1 MDGKINET
9 LEKDTE
15 LRFPHIYSVEA
26 SAGSGKTYTL
36 TLRFLQFLLSRRNIE
51 NNNLKNILGITFTN
65 NSAKEMKMQVLN
77 KLKSL
82 NLGLLDADTL
92 RYIYDITSFSR
103 GTSGDNAS
111 DGRLSDGSFSDGGD
125 PSASLSGFY
134 ADAAAYAAA
143 DADAVAKTAKN
154 LAGNLIDAILSNY
167 HDFQIRTI
175 DSFTSKILKASA
187 AEMELPPDFEI
198 STESSGI
205 TDYAV
210 LKMIE
215 SAEHGVLDKFLDLLS
230 RNASR
235 DGIDFN
241 PADRIK
247 IEMKR
252 LLEIESDRNSE
263 FLADFSVQ
271 EKLDENLK
279 PVIDGLKGLLESAE
293 KEGMEINGRFK
304 PETIEKI
311 KNYLNDKNYFGLV
324 NDRKGF
330 PYKNKKD
337 YSEKWEELYDRFN
350 GYMPEIAKLKSLPY
364 LTMYESF
371 KKELLNAYKILGLV
385 YISDVNKKLS
395 RFLRENSVP
404 EVYFQLGNSI
414 YHYFIDEFQDTSKV
428 QWQNLKPLIEES
440 LAKGG
445 SLFTVG
451 DLKQAL
457 YGFRGADYK
466 IMKALNGGGGRSFPS
481 IEEFKKVS
489 LKFNYRSDK
498 ILVDYVNNVFK
509 IDLKRKAEAV
519 GDPAGFLTYEQ
530 NTPLDETGGH
540 IHNGGYCSTEIFKK
554 EDKNKDRDNKNK
566 DGYNEHNNNDNKEKE
581 ENEPQGG
588 PSEFNVLNAIEA
600 RLLETI
606 DDLVKVR
613 NYGCGDIAILA
624 QKNKYLNYLAGLLI
638 ERGYKVVTQSSLD
651 IRNRK
656 IIREIEM
663 LLNFLN
669 APIDDFNFGSFIIG
683 NIFEKKIGS
692 QCGKKYAREEFEKF
706 LFETNLNNAKGE
718 PLYILFRE
726 RYKDLWNECFE
737 ELFNKTGYLPPYETA
752 LYIYKTFN
760 IAENFREESAYL
772 AHFLDA
778 VQYAE
783 EKGCADLNDL
793 LDLMKTDNSNS
804 NFNAADSDELFYIDL
819 PEVKDA
825 VTLLTVHKAK
835 GLQWDAVINVFIAE
849 ENYALMPDMAKS
861 AGGKGKK
868 INYFAAESCDTTNN
882 AGFDDAEYINTD
894 RYLNLFYITKSMFE
908 AKKEGLS
915 RSPYLESIYY
925 DAVKDQNIS
934 DLNNLYVALTR
945 AKHEMYNFI
954 IAAEECPLPEISLGE
969 KKFKKSIENESAENA
984 SDIENGTAVLNCGYC
999 DIGYEYGIKSGSQY
1013 LSVKRGDVYHKILS
1027 EIKYAEDFENL
1038 DALIEKCMLLL
1049 RFKPAGEDFDETK
1062 ADIKEKILRIKNDDC
1077 LSKLFNNELCSV
1089 YTEKEYL
1096 SASGAICRMDRI
1108 SIFNNIEELK
1118 ELKLCEIC
1126 ILDYKTGHIDKKE
1139 KENYELQM
1147 QRYKSILKDI
1157 YKDKEISAIVY
1168 NIDGGELFHF

>member
-9 LEKDTE
+9 LEKDTK

-36 TLRFLQFLLSRRNIE
+36 TLRVLQFLLSRRNIK
-51 NNNLKNILGITFTN
+51 NNNLANILGITFTN
-65 NSAKEMKMQVLN
+65 NSAKEMKNQVLK

-92 RYIYDITSFSR
+92 SYIYDITSF
-103 GTSGDNAS
+103 GNGDTSVSVSAFAS
-111 DGRLSDGSFSDGGD
+111 K
-125 PSASLSGFY
+125 
-134 ADAAAYAAA
+134 AAE
-143 DADAVAKTAKN
+143 K
-154 LAGNLIDAILSNY
+154 LIDNILSNY

-187 AEMELPPDFEI
+187 AEMGLPPDFEI

-205 TDYAV
+205 IDYAV

-215 SAEHGVLDKFLDLLS
+215 SAEQGILEKFLDLLS
-230 RNASR
+230 RNIST

-241 PADRIK
+241 PADKIK
-247 IEMKR
+247 NEMKR
-252 LLEIESDRNSE
+252 LLEMESNYNSE
-263 FLADFSVQ
+263 FIADFSVQ

-279 PVIDGLKGLLESAE
+279 PVIDGLKFLLEAAE
-293 KEGMEINGRFK
+293 KEGLEINGRFK

-311 KNYLNDKNYFGLV
+311 KLYLNDKNYFGLV

-330 PYKNKKD
+330 PYKNNKNSAG
-337 YSEKWEELYDRFN
+337 YSKKWEELYDRFN
-350 GYMPEIAKLKSLPY
+350 GYLPEIAKLKSLPY
-364 LTMYESF
+364 LAMYVSF
-371 KKELLNAYKILGLV
+371 KKELINAYKILGLV

-395 RFLRENSVP
+395 QFLRENLVP

-428 QWQNLKPLIEES
+428 QWLNLKPLIKES

-466 IMKALNGGGGRSFPS
+466 IMKALNDDGGRSFPS

-509 IDLKRKAEAV
+509 TDLKRKVEAV

-530 NTPLDETGGH
+530 DTPTDETGRH
-540 IHNGGYCSTEIFKK
+540 TNLGGYCSTEIFKK
-554 EDKNKDRDNKNK
+554 EDKNKNHENKHKDKYNNDDNK
-566 DGYNEHNNNDNKEKE
+566 DED
-581 ENEPQGG
+581 EPQGG
-588 PSEFNVLNAIEA
+588 LSEFNVLNAIED

-638 ERGYKVVTQSSLD
+638 EKGYKVVTQSSLD

-656 IIREIEM
+656 IIREIEI

-669 APIDDFNFGSFIIG
+669 SPTDDFNFGSFIIG
-683 NIFEKKIGS
+683 DIFGKKISLQGA
-692 QCGKKYAREEFEKF
+692 KKYAREEFEKF
-706 LFETNLNNAKGE
+706 LFETNLNNLKGE

-726 RYKDLWNECFE
+726 RYADLWNECFE
-737 ELFNKTGYLPPYETA
+737 ELFGKTGYLPPYETT
-752 LYIYKTFN
+752 LYIYKVFK
-760 IAENFREESAYL
+760 IAENFPEESAYL

-778 VQYAE
+778 LQYAE

-793 LDLMKTDNSNS
+793 LDLIKTDNSNS
-804 NFNAADSDELFYIDL
+804 NLNAVDSGELFSIDL

-825 VTLLTVHKAK
+825 LTLLTVHKAK
-835 GLQWDAVINVFIAE
+835 GLQWDAVINVFVAE
-849 ENYALMPDMAKS
+849 ENYALMPDSAKS

-868 INYFAAESCDTTNN
+868 INYFAAESDDSKDN
-882 AGFDDAEYINTD
+882 GGIGDAEDPDTHKP
-894 RYLNLFYITKSMFE
+894 LNLFYITKSMFE
-908 AKKEGLS
+908 GKKDEPS
-915 RSPYLESIYY
+915 RSPYLESVYY
-925 DAVKDQNIS
+925 GALKDQNIS

-954 IAAEECPLPEISLGE
+954 IAADECPLPSISSGE
-969 KKFKKSIENESAENA
+969 KKFKNKNFIENKNAENA
-984 SDIENGTAVLNCGYC
+984 GGFDEETAVAVLDCGFC
-999 DIGYEYGIKSGSQY
+999 DIGYEYAIKTGSQY
-1013 LSVKRGDVYHKILS
+1013 LSVKRGDVFHKILS

-1038 DALIEKCMLLL
+1038 DPLIEKCMLLL
-1049 RFKPAGEDFDETK
+1049 RFKPSAEDFYETK
-1062 ADIKEKILRIKNDDC
+1062 AEIKEKILRIKENDY
-1077 LSKLFNNELCSV
+1077 LLKLFNKELCSV

-1108 SIFNNIEELK
+1108 SIFKNLK
-1118 ELKLCEIC
+1118 ESESLSESGEIC

-1139 KENYELQM
+1139 KENYESQM

-1157 YKDKEISAIVY
+1157 YKDKKISAVVY
-1168 NIDGGELFHF
+1168 NIDDGDLFHF

>member
-1 MDGKINET
+1 MDGKLNEI

-36 TLRFLQFLLSRRNIE
+36 TLRVLQFLLSRRSIK
-51 NNNLKNILGITFTN
+51 NNNLTNILGITFTN

-92 RYIYDITSFSR
+92 RYIYDITSFGC
-103 GTSGDNAS
+103 GTSDDNTS
-111 DGRLSDGSFSDGGD
+111 DSRLSDGSFSDGVD
-125 PSASLSGFY
+125 PSAAAS
-134 ADAAAYAAA
+134 DAAANAAE
-143 DADAVAKTAKN
+143 
-154 LAGNLIDAILSNY
+154 NLIDTILSNY

-252 LLEIESDRNSE
+252 LLEIESDHNSE

-293 KEGMEINGRFK
+293 KEGLEINGRFK

-337 YSEKWEELYDRFN
+337 YSEKWEELYGRFN

-466 IMKALNGGGGRSFPS
+466 IMKALNDGGGRSFPS

-509 IDLKRKAEAV
+509 IDLKRKAEAA

-530 NTPLDETGGH
+530 DTPWDETGGH
-540 IHNGGYCSTEIFKK
+540 IYTGGYCYTEIFKK
-554 EDKNKDRDNKNK
+554 EDNNKNHENKHK
-566 DGYNEHNNNDNKEKE
+566 DGYNNGGNQE
-581 ENEPQGG
+581 EGELQGNL
-588 PSEFNVLNAIEA
+588 SEFNVLNAIEE

-613 NYGCGDIAILA
+613 NYGCGDIAVLA

-638 ERGYKVVTQSSLD
+638 EKGYKVVTQSSLD

-726 RYKDLWNECFE
+726 RYKNLWNECFE

-849 ENYALMPDMAKS
+849 ENYALMPDTAKS

-1139 KENYELQM
+1139 KENYESQM

>member
-36 TLRFLQFLLSRRNIE
+36 TLRVLQFLLSRRNIK
-51 NNNLKNILGITFTN
+51 NNNLTNILGITFTN
-65 NSAKEMKMQVLN
+65 NSAKEMKTQVLK

-92 RYIYDITSFSR
+92 GYIYDITSFDG
-103 GTSGDNAS
+103 GTLDDRPIG
-111 DGRLSDGSFSDGGD
+111 GRFSDGGGD
-125 PSASLSGFY
+125 FSGSVSAF
-134 ADAAAYAAA
+134 AAKAAE
-143 DADAVAKTAKN
+143 
-154 LAGNLIDAILSNY
+154 NLIGNILSNY

-187 AEMELPPDFEI
+187 AEMGLPPDFEI

-215 SAEHGVLDKFLDLLS
+215 SAEQGVLEKFLDLLS
-230 RNASR
+230 RNISR

-241 PADRIK
+241 PADKIK
-247 IEMKR
+247 NEMKR
-252 LLEIESDRNSE
+252 LLEIESDYNSE

-279 PVIDGLKGLLESAE
+279 PVIDGLKGLLEAAE
-293 KEGMEINGRFK
+293 KEGLEINGRFK

-330 PYKNKKD
+330 PYKNKKNSAAG
-337 YSEKWEELYDRFN
+337 YTEKWEELYGRFN

-364 LTMYESF
+364 LTMYGTF
-371 KKELLNAYKILGLV
+371 KKELMNAYKILGLV

-428 QWQNLKPLIEES
+428 QWLNLKPLIEES
-440 LAKGG
+440 LSKGG

-466 IMKALNGGGGRSFPS
+466 IMKALNDDAGRSFPS
-481 IEEFKKVS
+481 LEEFKKVS

-498 ILVDYVNNVFK
+498 ILVDYVNSVFK
-509 IDLKRKAEAV
+509 KDLKRKAEAV

-530 NTPLDETGGH
+530 DTPPDKTGGH
-540 IHNGGYCSTEIFKK
+540 TNDGGYCSTEIFKK
-554 EDKNKDRDNKNK
+554 EDKNHENEHDNDNYKNNDSDKNK
-566 DGYNEHNNNDNKEKE
+566 DKGED
-581 ENEPQGG
+581 ENESHGSNS
-588 PSEFNVLNAIEA
+588 SEFNVLNVIED

-613 NYGCGDIAILA
+613 NYDCGDIAILA
-624 QKNKYLNYLAGLLI
+624 QKNKYLNYLAGTLV
-638 ERGYKVVTQSSLD
+638 EKGYKVVTQSSLD

-669 APIDDFNFGSFIIG
+669 SPTDDFNFGSFIIG
-683 NIFEKKIGS
+683 DIFGKKIGS
-692 QCGKKYAREEFEKF
+692 QSGKECAREEFEKF
-706 LFETNLNNAKGE
+706 LFETNLNLKNE

-726 RYKDLWNECFE
+726 RYADLWNECFE
-737 ELFNKTGYLPPYETA
+737 ELFGKTGYLPPYETT
-752 LYIYKTFN
+752 LYIYKVFK
-760 IAENFREESAYL
+760 IAENFPEESAYL

-778 VQYAE
+778 IQFAE
-783 EKGCADLNDL
+783 EKGCADLNNL
-793 LDLMKTDNSNS
+793 LDLIKTDNNNSNS
-804 NFNAADSDELFYIDL
+804 NLNAVDAGELFYIDL

-825 VTLLTVHKAK
+825 LTLLTVHKAK
-835 GLQWDAVINVFIAE
+835 GLQWGAVINVFVAE
-849 ENYALMPDMAKS
+849 ENYALMPDAAKS

-868 INYFAAESCDTTNN
+868 INYFAAES
-882 AGFDDAEYINTD
+882 GDAED
-894 RYLNLFYITKSMFE
+894 PDMHKHLNLFYITKSMFE
-908 AKKEGLS
+908 GKKDEPS
-915 RSPYLESIYY
+915 RSPYLESVYSC
-925 DAVKDQNIS
+925 ALKDQNIS

-954 IAAEECPLPEISLGE
+954 IAAGDCPLPSISLGG
-969 KKFKKSIENESAENA
+969 KKFKNKNVIENKNAENA
-984 SDIENGTAVLNCGYC
+984 GGFENETAVLNCGFC
-999 DIGYEYGIKSGSQY
+999 DIGYEYAIKTGSQY

-1049 RFKPAGEDFDETK
+1049 RFKPAGEDFYETK
-1062 ADIKEKILRIKNDDC
+1062 ADIKEKILRIKENDY
-1077 LSKLFNNELCSV
+1077 LSKLFNRKLCSV

-1096 SASGAICRMDRI
+1096 SSSGAICRMDRI
-1108 SIFNNIEELK
+1108 SVFKDLKNDLK
-1118 ELKLCEIC
+1118 ESESESGEIC

-1139 KENYELQM
+1139 KENYESQM
-1147 QRYKSILKDI
+1147 LRYKSILKDI
-1157 YKDKEISAIVY
+1157 YKDKKISAIVY
-1168 NIDGGELFHF
+1168 NIDGGDLFHF

>member
-36 TLRFLQFLLSRRNIE
+36 TLRVLQFLLSSRNIK
-51 NNNLKNILGITFTN
+51 NNSLTNILGITFTN
-65 NSAKEMKMQVLN
+65 NSAKEMKTQVLN

-92 RYIYDITSFSR
+92 SYIYDITSF
-103 GTSGDNAS
+103 
-111 DGRLSDGSFSDGGD
+111 GGD
-125 PSASLSGFY
+125 PSGSVSTFAVK
-134 ADAAAYAAA
+134 AAE
-143 DADAVAKTAKN
+143 
-154 LAGNLIDAILSNY
+154 NLIDNILSNY

-187 AEMELPPDFEI
+187 AEMGLPPDFEI

-210 LKMIE
+210 FKMIE
-215 SAEHGVLDKFLDLLS
+215 SAEQGVLEKFLDLLS
-230 RNASR
+230 RNISR

-241 PADRIK
+241 PADKIK
-247 IEMKR
+247 NEMKR
-252 LLEIESDRNSE
+252 LLEIESDYNSE
-263 FLADFSVQ
+263 FIADFSVQ

-279 PVIDGLKGLLESAE
+279 PVIDGLKFLLEAAE
-293 KEGMEINGRFK
+293 KEGLEINGRFK

-311 KNYLNDKNYFGLV
+311 KNYLNDKNYFGLI

-330 PYKNKKD
+330 PYKNKKNSAAG
-337 YSEKWEELYDRFN
+337 YSEKWEELYDSFN

-364 LTMYESF
+364 LTLYESF
-371 KKELLNAYKILGLV
+371 KNELLNAYKILGLV

-428 QWQNLKPLIEES
+428 QWLNLKPLIEES
-440 LAKGG
+440 LSKGG

-466 IMKALNGGGGRSFPS
+466 IMKALNDDAGRSFPS
-481 IEEFKKVS
+481 LEEFKKVS

-498 ILVDYVNNVFK
+498 ILVDYVNSVFK
-509 IDLKRKAEAV
+509 KDLKRKAEAV

-530 NTPLDETGGH
+530 DTPPDETGGH
-540 IHNGGYCSTEIFKK
+540 INTGGYCSTEIFKK
-554 EDKNKDRDNKNK
+554 EDKNYENKHNNDNGKDSGGDKNK
-566 DGYNEHNNNDNKEKE
+566 DKSQY
-581 ENEPQGG
+581 ENEPQGSNS
-588 PSEFNVLNAIEA
+588 SEFNVLTVIED

-613 NYGCGDIAILA
+613 NYDCGDIAILA
-624 QKNKYLNYLAGLLI
+624 QKNKYLNYLAGMLI
-638 ERGYKVVTQSSLD
+638 EKGYKVVTQSSLD

-669 APIDDFNFGSFIIG
+669 SPIDDFNFGSFIIG
-683 NIFEKKIGS
+683 DIFRKKIGS
-692 QCGKKYAREEFEKF
+692 QSGKEYAREEFEKF
-706 LFETNLNNAKGE
+706 LFETNLNLKNE

-726 RYKDLWNECFE
+726 RYGDLWSECFE
-737 ELFNKTGYLPPYETA
+737 ELFGKTGYLPPYETT
-752 LYIYKTFN
+752 LYIYKVFN
-760 IAENFREESAYL
+760 IAENFSEESAYL

-778 VQYAE
+778 VQFAE
-783 EKGCADLNDL
+783 EKGCADLNNL
-793 LDLMKTDNSNS
+793 LDLIKTDNNNNSNS
-804 NFNAADSDELFYIDL
+804 NFNAVDAGELFYIDL

-825 VTLLTVHKAK
+825 LTLLTVHKAK
-835 GLQWDAVINVFIAE
+835 GLQWGAVINVFVAE
-849 ENYALMPDMAKS
+849 ENYALMPDNAKS

-868 INYFAAESCDTTNN
+868 INYFAAES
-882 AGFDDAEYINTD
+882 GDAEDPNTHKH
-894 RYLNLFYITKSMFE
+894 LNLLYITKSMFE
-908 AKKEGLS
+908 GKKDEPP
-915 RSPYLESIYY
+915 RSPYLESVYY
-925 DAVKDQNIS
+925 GALKDQNIS

-954 IAAEECPLPEISLGE
+954 IAAVDCPLPSISLGE
-969 KKFKKSIENESAENA
+969 KIFKNKNVIENKNAENA
-984 SDIENGTAVLNCGYC
+984 GGFESLSTVLNCGFC
-999 DIGYEYGIKSGSQY
+999 DIGYEYAIKTGSQY
-1013 LSVKRGDVYHKILS
+1013 FSVKRGDVYHKILS
-1027 EIKYAEDFENL
+1027 EIKYTEDFENL
-1038 DALIEKCMLLL
+1038 DSLIEKCMLLL
-1049 RFKPAGEDFDETK
+1049 RFKPAGEDFYETK
-1062 ADIKEKILRIKNDDC
+1062 ADIKEKILRIKENDY
-1077 LSKLFNNELCSV
+1077 LSKLFNRELCSV

-1096 SASGAICRMDRI
+1096 SAYGAICRIDRI
-1108 SIFNNIEELK
+1108 SVFNDLKNDLK
-1118 ELKLCEIC
+1118 ESESESGEIC

-1139 KENYELQM
+1139 KENYESQM
-1147 QRYKSILKDI
+1147 LKYKSILKDI
-1157 YKDKEISAIVY
+1157 YKDKKISAIVY
-1168 NIDGGELFHF
+1168 NIDAGDLFHF

>member
-134 ADAAAYAAA
+134 AAAAAYAAA

-466 IMKALNGGGGRSFPS
+466 IMKALNDGGGRSFPS

-509 IDLKRKAEAV
+509 IDLKRKAEAA

-530 NTPLDETGGH
+530 DTPWDETGGH
-540 IHNGGYCSTEIFKK
+540 IYTGGYCYTEIFKK
-554 EDKNKDRDNKNK
+554 EDNNKNHENKHK
-566 DGYNEHNNNDNKEKE
+566 DGYNNGGNQE
-581 ENEPQGG
+581 EGELQGNL
-588 PSEFNVLNAIEA
+588 SEFNVLNAIEE

-613 NYGCGDIAILA
+613 NYGCGDIAVLA

-638 ERGYKVVTQSSLD
+638 EKGYKVVTQSSLD

-669 APIDDFNFGSFIIG
+669 SPIDDFNFGSFIIG
-683 NIFEKKIGS
+683 DIFEKKIGS

-706 LFETNLNNAKGE
+706 LFETNLNLKNE

-726 RYKDLWNECFE
+726 RYEDLWNECFE

-760 IAENFREESAYL
+760 IAENFQEESAYL

-804 NFNAADSDELFYIDL
+804 NLNAADSDELFYIDL

-825 VTLLTVHKAK
+825 LTLLTVHKAK

-849 ENYALMPDMAKS
+849 ENYALMPVTAKS
-861 AGGKGKK
+861 AGVKGKK
-868 INYFAAESCDTTNN
+868 INYFAAESYNATDNGGFGDTEYLN
-882 AGFDDAEYINTD
+882 ANKP
-894 RYLNLFYITKSMFE
+894 LNLFYITKSMFE
-908 AKKEGLS
+908 AKKDGPS

-954 IAAEECPLPEISLGE
+954 IAAEECPLSEVSFGE
-969 KKFKKSIENESAENA
+969 KKFKNGIENKSAENA
-984 SDIENGTAVLNCGYC
+984 GGFENRTAVLDCGYC
-999 DIGYEYGIKSGSQY
+999 DIGYEYGIKTGSQY

-1049 RFKPAGEDFDETK
+1049 RFKPAGEDFYETK
-1062 ADIKEKILRIKNDDC
+1062 ADIKEKILRIKENDC
-1077 LSKLFNNELCSV
+1077 LSKLFNKELCSV

-1096 SASGAICRMDRI
+1096 SASGDICRMDRV
-1108 SIFNNIEELK
+1108 SVFKDFK
-1118 ELKLCEIC
+1118 ELELGEIC

-1139 KENYELQM
+1139 KENYESQM

-1157 YKDKEISAIVY
+1157 YKDKEISAIIY
-1168 NIDGGELFHF
+1168 NIDGGDLFHC

>member
-1 MDGKINET
+1 MDGKLNEI

-36 TLRFLQFLLSRRNIE
+36 TLRVLQFLLSRRSIK
-51 NNNLKNILGITFTN
+51 NNNLTNILGITFTN

-92 RYIYDITSFSR
+92 RYIYDITSFGC
-103 GTSGDNAS
+103 GTSDDNTS
-111 DGRLSDGSFSDGGD
+111 DSRLSDGSFSDGVD
-125 PSASLSGFY
+125 PSAAAS
-134 ADAAAYAAA
+134 DAAANAAE
-143 DADAVAKTAKN
+143 
-154 LAGNLIDAILSNY
+154 NLIDTILSNY

-252 LLEIESDRNSE
+252 LLEIESDHNSE

-293 KEGMEINGRFK
+293 KEGLEINGRFK

-337 YSEKWEELYDRFN
+337 YSEKWEELYGRFN

-466 IMKALNGGGGRSFPS
+466 IMKALNDGGGRSFPS

-509 IDLKRKAEAV
+509 IDLKRKAEAA

-530 NTPLDETGGH
+530 DTPWDETGGH
-540 IHNGGYCSTEIFKK
+540 IYTGGYCYTEIFKK
-554 EDKNKDRDNKNK
+554 EDNNKNHENKHK
-566 DGYNEHNNNDNKEKE
+566 DGYNNGGNQE
-581 ENEPQGG
+581 EGELQGNL
-588 PSEFNVLNAIEA
+588 SEFNVLNAIEE

-613 NYGCGDIAILA
+613 NYGCGDIAVLA

-638 ERGYKVVTQSSLD
+638 EKGYKVVTQSSLD

-669 APIDDFNFGSFIIG
+669 SPIDDFNFGSFIIG
-683 NIFEKKIGS
+683 DIFEKKIGS

-706 LFETNLNNAKGE
+706 LFETNLNLKNE

-726 RYKDLWNECFE
+726 RYEDLWNECFE

-760 IAENFREESAYL
+760 IAENFQEESAYL

-804 NFNAADSDELFYIDL
+804 NLNAADSDELFYIDL

-825 VTLLTVHKAK
+825 LTLLTVHKAK

-849 ENYALMPDMAKS
+849 ENYALMPVTAKS
-861 AGGKGKK
+861 AGVKGKK
-868 INYFAAESCDTTNN
+868 INYFAAESYNATDNGGFGDTEYLN
-882 AGFDDAEYINTD
+882 ANKP
-894 RYLNLFYITKSMFE
+894 LNLFYITKSMFE
-908 AKKEGLS
+908 AKKDGPS

-954 IAAEECPLPEISLGE
+954 IAAEECPLSEVSFGE
-969 KKFKKSIENESAENA
+969 KKFKNGIENKSAENA
-984 SDIENGTAVLNCGYC
+984 GGFENRTAVLDCGYC
-999 DIGYEYGIKSGSQY
+999 DIGYEYGIKTGSQY

-1049 RFKPAGEDFDETK
+1049 RFKPAGEDFYETK
-1062 ADIKEKILRIKNDDC
+1062 ADIKEKILRIKENDC
-1077 LSKLFNNELCSV
+1077 LSKLFNKELCSV

-1096 SASGAICRMDRI
+1096 SASGDICRMDRV
-1108 SIFNNIEELK
+1108 SVFKDFK
-1118 ELKLCEIC
+1118 ELELGEIC

-1139 KENYELQM
+1139 KENYESQM

-1157 YKDKEISAIVY
+1157 YKDKEISAIIY
-1168 NIDGGELFHF
+1168 NIDGGDLFHC

>member
-1 MDGKINET
+1 MEGKINET

-36 TLRFLQFLLSRRNIE
+36 TLRVLQFLLSRRNIK
-51 NNNLKNILGITFTN
+51 NNNLTNILGITFTN
-65 NSAKEMKMQVLN
+65 NSAKEMKTQILN

-82 NLGLLDADTL
+82 NLGFLEADTI
-92 RYIYDITSFSR
+92 RYIYDITSF
-103 GTSGDNAS
+103 
-111 DGRLSDGSFSDGGD
+111 GGD
-125 PSASLSGFY
+125 TSEDNIFKNKTS
-134 ADAAAYAAA
+134 
-143 DADAVAKTAKN
+143 VAKTAKN

-215 SAEHGVLDKFLDLLS
+215 SAEQGVLEKFLDLLS
-230 RNASR
+230 RNASW

-252 LLEIESDRNSE
+252 LLEIESDYNSE
-263 FLADFSVQ
+263 FLADFSFQ

-279 PVIDGLKGLLESAE
+279 PAIDGLKGLLESAE
-293 KEGMEINGRFK
+293 KEDLEINGKFK
-304 PETIEKI
+304 RETIEKI

-337 YSEKWEELYDRFN
+337 YSEKWEELYDSFN

-364 LTMYESF
+364 LTMYDSF

-395 RFLRENSVP
+395 RFLRDNSVP

-466 IMKALNGGGGRSFPS
+466 IMKALNDGGGSISFPS

-509 IDLKRKAEAV
+509 TDLKFKAEAV

-530 NTPLDETGGH
+530 DTPIDETGGH
-540 IHNGGYCSTEIFKK
+540 IHTGGYCFTEIFKK
-554 EDKNKDRDNKNK
+554 EGNHENNNK

-581 ENEPQGG
+581 ENEPQGS
-588 PSEFNVLNAIEA
+588 PSEFNVLNVIEEP
-600 RLLETI
+600 LLETI

-613 NYGCGDIAILA
+613 NYGSGDIAILA

-638 ERGYKVVTQSSLD
+638 EKGYKVVTQSSLD

-669 APIDDFNFGSFIIG
+669 SPIDDFNFGSFIIG
-683 NIFEKKIGS
+683 NIFEKKIGL
-692 QCGKKYAREEFEKF
+692 QYGQKYSREEFEKF

-718 PLYILFRE
+718 PLYVLFRE
-726 RYKDLWNECFE
+726 RYEDLWNECFE

-752 LYIYKTFN
+752 LYLYKVFN
-760 IAENFREESAYL
+760 IAENFHEESAYL

-793 LDLMKTDNSNS
+793 LDLMKTDSSNS
-804 NFNAADSDELFYIDL
+804 NLNAVDSDELFYIDL

-849 ENYALMPDMAKS
+849 ENYALMPDTAKS

-868 INYFAAESCDTTNN
+868 INYFVKESCN
-882 AGFDDAEYINTD
+882 ANANAADKDSFGDAECINAD
-894 RYLNLFYITKSMFE
+894 KPLNLFYITKSMFE
-908 AKKEGLS
+908 AKNRGPS
-915 RSPYLESIYY
+915 RSPYLESVYY

-954 IAAEECPLPEISLGE
+954 IAAEECPLPEVSLGE
-969 KKFKKSIENESAENA
+969 KKFKNSIKNESDENA
-984 SDIENGTAVLNCGYC
+984 SVLENETAVLNCGYC
-999 DIGYEYGIKSGSQY
+999 DLGYEYGIKTGSQY
-1013 LSVKRGDVYHKILS
+1013 LSIKRGDLYHKILS
-1027 EIKYAEDFENL
+1027 EIKYAEDFKNL
-1038 DALIEKCMLLL
+1038 DALIEKYMLLL
-1049 RFKPAGEDFDETK
+1049 RYKPAGEDFYEIKT
-1062 ADIKEKILRIKNDDC
+1062 DIKEKILRIKENDY
-1077 LSKLFNNELCSV
+1077 LSKLFNKELCSV

-1108 SIFNNIEELK
+1108 SIFNDIKELK
-1118 ELKLCEIC
+1118 ELKLGEIC

-1139 KENYELQM
+1139 KENYESQM
-1147 QRYKSILKDI
+1147 HKYKSILKDL
-1157 YKDKEISAIVY
+1157 YKDKKISAIVY
-1168 NIDGGELFHF
+1168 NIDGDELLIYE